1 MCARAICAR
10 AVERVRVGRSLHHRM
25 ESTRAFGA
33 GGVARVRRAIL
44 AAGPWWPDVP
54 PPPTGDV
61 RGGLDSHPWSPGLV
75 SRDEPALACGAGGNR
90 NRARFWFPL
99 SRRERGPGGE
109 DSARRRADL
118 CGPPGPRGGGRQR
131 HRARRIDGCGRCVPR
146 RVRRRRPA
154 KPVVERRGS
163 ATGIAEQGKRGRG
176 ARIDR
181 RGLDDPTCSTPAAA
195 TDGRICSELVGDRRR
210 VPRRT
215 RRCSSSVRS
224 LARDGARLPRR
235 ERHRGTIDGSGGLE

>member
-10 AVERVRVGRSLHHRM
+10 AVERVRVGRSLHHRL

-75 SRDEPALACGAGGNR
+75 SRDEPALACGGGGNR
-90 NRARFWFPL
+90 DRARFWFPL

-118 CGPPGPRGGGRQR
+118 CGPPRARGGGRQC

-163 ATGIAEQGKRGRG
+163 ATGIAGEGEPGRC
-176 ARIDR
+176 ARTYR
-181 RGLDDPTCSTPAAA
+181 RGFWYSTLFTPPRPNPARPPRSPCSSIPLAP
-195 TDGRICSELVGDRRR
+195 
-210 VPRRT
+210 PRR
-215 RRCSSSVRS
+215 
-224 LARDGARLPRR
+224 
-235 ERHRGTIDGSGGLE
+235 